1 MADRQITDPLLLE
14 LVCQLNSTG
23 KSALEL
29 LFFRQVLPKTTGG
42 PRYLDPDR
50 SRVLNA
56 DGAYIPISLIELQLG
71 IKNHRPEYYSKSAS
85 QSGEGKTPSK
95 PSTTTARRVVRLLLS
110 LGIIRPSSI
119 RLCREVGQIRNRSKG
134 HRKADGTRA
143 DETLFVPVY
152 EWNTDRLS
160 TIPEWWTERSGE
172 AGRSESGFKEA
183 ARRICALLR
192 DKAAVVRDQLPDV
205 IRELVPVEVF
215 GSSEWREVIIKYVS
229 DPHPPVLPCW
239 DRGAPFTAKG
249 EHQQALRSA
258 CDKGGDLSKLDV
270 EVFPVQ
276 PPVIGIP
283 GRTVTV
289 NEDEVPQA
297 KEAAMVRL
305 PDDDPWMIAIAEQ
318 EAESDAASPAA
329 RQRGVSMAER
339 QRRRQASE
347 DAVRLAGQAAL
358 DETPKQAARREAAA
372 AERTVRRGAEGE
384 RSEAVADMWRELKAW
399 LQEDCPD
406 LQLIDPVTHRPDS
419 RVIAGLKTLLGRLH
433 SGPNAE
439 LVAAAAKVGGPVAA
453 IKMTL
458 QAAPRPRTL
467 KLSEAWVATSLSRAA
482 RRGSYTEVA
491 ERSRLLSEGA
501 AGGKT
506 EAELSAQEDR
516 AIAAGQAARASD
528 LAALLSEIEDESAQ
542 SNGLRSTPQ

>member
-1 MADRQITDPLLLE
+1 MAARKITDPLLLT
-14 LVCQLNSTG
+14 LVRQLNSTG
-23 KSALEL
+23 KSAVATLV
-29 LFFRQVLPKTTGG
+29 FRQVTPGATGG
-42 PRYLDPDR
+42 LRYLDPDR

-71 IKNHRPEYYSKSAS
+71 IKNHQRDMYEDGLSEDGKS
-85 QSGEGKTPSK
+85 ETPGR
-95 PSTTTARRVVRLLLS
+95 PSTTTARRAMRLLLS
-110 LGIIRPSSI
+110 LGVIRPSSI
-119 RLCREVGQIRNRSKG
+119 RLCREVGQLRNRSNG
-134 HRKADGTRA
+134 HRKSDGTRA

-152 EWNTDRLS
+152 EWNTDRLAA
-160 TIPEWWTERSGE
+160 IPEWWTTERGSDGKRT
-172 AGRSESGFKEA
+172 ATGFKEA
-183 ARRICALLR
+183 ARRICTLLR

-249 EHQQALRSA
+249 ADQQSLRYA
-258 CDKGGDLSKLDV
+258 CDKEGDLSKLDV

-276 PPVIGIP
+276 PPVMGIP

-289 NEDEVPQA
+289 KDEVPQM
-297 KEAAMVRL
+297 KEAVMVRL
-305 PDDDPWMIAIAEQ
+305 PDDDPWMIAMAEQ
-318 EAESDAASPAA
+318 AAESGTASPAT
-329 RQRGVSMAER
+329 RQRGVSTAER

-372 AERTVRRGAEGE
+372 AARTVRHGAEGE

-406 LQLIDPVTHRPDS
+406 LQLVDPVTHKPDS

-433 SGPNAE
+433 SGPNTE

-458 QAAPRPRTL
+458 QTAPRPRTL
-467 KLSEAWVATSLSRAA
+467 KLSEAWVATSLARAA
-482 RRGSYTEVA
+482 RRGSYAEVA

-501 AGGKT
+501 AGGRT

-516 AIAAGQAARASD
+516 AIAAGQAARAND
-528 LAALLSEIEDESAQ
+528 LAALLSEIEDESAR
-542 SNGLRSTPQ
+542 SHGLRSTPQ